1 MSASV
6 FTVYPSTKQQQRNT
20 QNTGYVCLSVC
31 LSLAALHSVCLCLF
45 ICLLECQ
52 PMSTCPLVCLS
63 ALVFKTSSSRS
74 DCIKSEKPQ
83 EAASPHTYPVLWR
96 GCWPNVQ
103 SRLITSFARNARS
116 IRFPLYEFSPQRP
129 RPRAL
134 GINSDTGAVAFR
146 ATRVPSVSPNSG
158 PAWLHT
164 QPGWGSDVPTRP
176 LRLKRKCKLAWL
188 PIQPSHL
195 RQIRNQSS
203 GDPGQESANCVFLF
217 LLQEAAVLPSQEMNS
232 SENMDT

>member
-1 MSASV
+1 MS
-6 FTVYPSTKQQQRNT
+6 
-20 QNTGYVCLSVC
+20 VCLCVC
-31 LSLAALHSVCLCLF
+31 LSLLLRSIPCVCVYLSAYLNASLCL
-45 ICLLECQ
+45 
-52 PMSTCPLVCLS
+52 PVRLS
-63 ALVFKTSSSRS
+63 ACLHLYSKPHQVGLTVSRV
-74 DCIKSEKPQ
+74 KSHKKR
-83 EAASPHTYPVLWR
+83 PHLTRTLVLWR